1 MDDDTSSGLLGV
13 GAIVWVRRR
22 NGSWWPGKI
31 LSPEQLPSAHLTS
44 PRSGTPVKLLGREDA
59 SVDWYNLEKSKR
71 VRPFR
76 CGEFDDCIE
85 RAVASLGMPPKKREK
100 YARREDAILHALE
113 LEKQML
119 GDVLP
124 LDNGHVRRAET
135 TDEELLLR
143 SNSFHQGVPRMRN
156 LQDFGLRIVP
166 SKRRDSPSVKPKMR
180 HDGRHRPHTLPDEDG
195 DFVDS
200 RLTSR
205 SKRTR
210 CVYSQHD
217 NSACLDDGNPSARSW
232 ELTTSTNHRA
242 HYLMAPDVPRV
253 SDDTDA
259 GTTESDFSASDSDSA
274 ETEHDDDDDET
285 TSVSDHLGG
294 HKGRGDFESMS
305 SEDHDDSIL
314 SEDFSRQFDRN
325 TGSANGSVSKW
336 QLKGKRNIR
345 NLPKRHVEDIERL
358 HANGRRFTSRRRVP
372 IWRSDD
378 YRDYDFSYSI
388 DSDDDD
394 DDEDDEEE
402 EDYGAGDD
410 SQDTEND
417 ACGLDDDYAPTPGA
431 LSRDQNLHTGW
442 DHVAWE
448 GDYYNPIMSAQPHLG
463 DKDRS
468 TLVEVDLK
476 VMARYQIDPEKR
488 LPIISMTS
496 KLNGNSIIGHAVQIE
511 AIRDGSSDN
520 LVSASYEA
528 NEAID
533 SYALPSG
540 WRTARR
546 TANVRL
552 RRPTPSSIDGD
563 EDGRDFPFLLQ
574 HETSPTR
581 VSGGGSSG
589 RKGLLVRK
597 GAASRNHLPQVG
609 KSLSGKTSKKVGS
622 SSSQKIRTLS
632 SIALEQKQVSRSL
645 HDSLDYQADGIIK
658 PSSSVPTTVACI
670 PVKLVYSRLLE
681 KINRQPSK
689 AVLNLGRLNSETI
702 KG

>member
-31 LSPEQLPSAHLTS
+31 LSPEQLPSAPLTS

-124 LDNGHVRRAET
+124 LDNGHVRRAEA

-143 SNSFHQGVPRMRN
+143 SNSLHQGAPRMRD
-156 LQDFGLRIVP
+156 LQDFGLKIVS

-180 HDGRHRPHTLPDEDG
+180 HVGHHSQHDEDG

-200 RLTSR
+200 GLTSR

-210 CVYSQHD
+210 CVYSKHD
-217 NSACLDDGNPSARSW
+217 NSGYLNDGNPSTRSW
-232 ELTTSTNHRA
+232 ELATPANHRA
-242 HYLMAPDVPRV
+242 HYLMGLDVPR
-253 SDDTDA
+253 SADDTDA
-259 GTTESDFSASDSDSA
+259 GTTESDFSVSVSDSA
-274 ETEHDDDDDET
+274 ETEHHDDDDDDDDEET
-285 TSVSDHLGG
+285 TSVSDYLGG
-294 HKGRGDFESMS
+294 QKGRRDFESTS
-305 SEDHDDSIL
+305 SEDLDDSIL
-314 SEDFSRQFDRN
+314 SEDSGRQFHRN
-325 TGSANGSVSKW
+325 TGVANGSVSKW

-345 NLPKRHVEDIERL
+345 NLPKRHVDDIERL

-388 DSDDDD
+388 DSDNGD
-394 DDEDDEEE
+394 DDEEE

-417 ACGLDDDYAPTPGA
+417 ACGVDDDYAPIPRA
-431 LSRDQNLHTGW
+431 LSRDRNLHTGW

-448 GDYYNPIMSAQPHLG
+448 GDYYNPMMSAQLRLG

-468 TLVEVDLK
+468 MLVEVDLK
-476 VMARYQIDPEKR
+476 VVARYQIDPEKR

-496 KLNGNSIIGHAVQIE
+496 KLNGNSIIGHTIQIE
-511 AIRDGSSDN
+511 AIGDGSSDN
-520 LVSASYEA
+520 LVSASYKA

-563 EDGRDFPFLLQ
+563 EDGRDFPFSLQ

-581 VSGGGSSG
+581 VSGGGVSG

-609 KSLSGKTSKKVGS
+609 KSLSGKTLKKVGS

-645 HDSLDYQADGIIK
+645 HDGLDYQTDGIIK
-658 PSSSVPTTVACI
+658 PSSSGPTTVACI

-681 KINRQPSK
+681 KINRPPSK
-689 AVLNLGRLNSETI
+689 AVLNSVRLNGETI